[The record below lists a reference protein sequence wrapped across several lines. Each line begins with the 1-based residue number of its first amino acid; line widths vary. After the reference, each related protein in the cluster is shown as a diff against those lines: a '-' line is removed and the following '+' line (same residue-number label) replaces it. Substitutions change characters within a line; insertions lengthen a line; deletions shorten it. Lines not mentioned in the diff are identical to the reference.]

1 MKQKL
6 GKWTLLLALFCLA
19 GCGTAKQLSTTVN
32 PQTTP
37 APAEP
42 SPAVSTDPLLSPEIP
57 EEADQTLVVYFSA
70 TGNTKPLAEAMA
82 EILQAD
88 LYEIVPAEPYTTED
102 LNYNDNDSRSSLEM
116 NDETSRPALAE
127 TVENFEDYSIV
138 VLAYLI
144 WWGQAPRIV
153 STFVESV
160 DFTGKIV
167 IPFCT
172 SGSSGIGSSAV
183 DLQAQAGNKGTWLEG
198 RRFAAGT
205 SREELADWI
214 DSLALSE

>member
-1 MKQKL
+1 M
-6 GKWTLLLALFCLA
+6 
-19 GCGTAKQLSTTVN
+19 N

-57 EEADQTLVVYFSA
+57 EEADRALVVYFSA
-70 TGNTKPLAEAMA
+70 TGNTKPLAEAVA
-82 EILQAD
+82 EILQAN
-88 LYEIVPAEPYTTED
+88 LFEIVPAEPYTTED
-102 LNYNDNDSRSSLEM
+102 LNYNDNGSRSSLEM

-127 TVENFEDYSIV
+127 NVENFEDYSIV
-138 VLAYLI
+138 VLAYPI
-144 WWGQAPRIV
+144 WWGHAPRIV

-172 SGSSGIGSSAV
+172 SGSSGIGSSAD

-214 DSLALSE
+214 DSLTLDE